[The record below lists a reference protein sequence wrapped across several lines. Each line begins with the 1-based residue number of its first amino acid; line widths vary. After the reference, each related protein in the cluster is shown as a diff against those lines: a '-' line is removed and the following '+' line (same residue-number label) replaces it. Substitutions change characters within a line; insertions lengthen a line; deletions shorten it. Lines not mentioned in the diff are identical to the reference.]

1 MAEGRRPWLRQSL
14 YWQSTVVSGLIGG
27 FCVLALVGI
36 QFSLIVQSI
45 ILLGG
50 IVLIGFPHGA
60 FDHLVARS
68 ILAGP
73 LGQQWW
79 ILFVLLYCG
88 LAGIVWLAWIYIPA
102 VTLVVFLSATVLH
115 FGLGDI
121 DDGLAPASVPR
132 MVTILTYGGLPVL
145 LPLAF
150 HSSEAAPTLAA
161 MAGMTTEFLLSALS
175 VTRWLLPL
183 WIMGFVWV
191 TMARL
196 YENNDIFERSMMV
209 CGFLLLPPLLAFGLY
224 FGFGHSVRHVLRV
237 GAWYDP
243 YRPRVAACWAMQII
257 IPASIVCSI
266 GIALLSLVG
275 SDITTGL
282 ISPVFQIIAALT
294 FPHMIV
300 TYFLDKSTH

>member
-1 MAEGRRPWLRQSL
+1 MAESPRSWLRQSL
-14 YWQSTVVSGLIGG
+14 YWQSVFVSGLIGG

-36 QFSLIVQSI
+36 QFSLIVQI
-45 ILLGG
+45 VILLGG
-50 IVLIGFPHGA
+50 MVVTGFPHGA

-73 LGQQWW
+73 LGRRWW
-79 ILFVLLYCG
+79 VLFVLLYCG
-88 LAGIVWLAWIYIPA
+88 LAGVVCLAWVWVPA
-102 VTLVVFLSATVLH
+102 ITLLVFLSATVLH

-121 DDGLAPASVPR
+121 DDGLAPSGVPR
-132 MVTILTYGGLPVL
+132 MVTVLTYGGLPVL

-161 MAGMTTEFLLSALS
+161 MAGMTTEVLLPMLSAA
-175 VTRWLLPL
+175 RWLLPL
-183 WIMGFVWV
+183 WITGFIWV
-191 TMARL
+191 ATARL
-196 YENNDIFERSMMV
+196 SEHTGIVERSVMV

-243 YRPRVAACWAMQII
+243 YRPRVAAYWAMQVI
-257 IPASIVCSI
+257 IPASIFCSI
-266 GIALLSLVG
+266 GIVSLSLINP
-275 SDITTGL
+275 DITTGL
-282 ISPVFQIIAALT
+282 IAPVFQIIAALT

-300 TYFLDKSTH
+300 TSLLNKKTH